1 MEAKSTMTKARP
13 TRYRLMSA
21 RYGEITEPL
30 IIITAAMK
38 SLENGFSLGLQTGAT
53 APLVHSLS
61 TMPSREGTTIIQ
73 NRLLIMAPVSS
84 STLVPIS
91 SDNTPGTT
99 KGASSVSIRM
109 MDKVRAVLPL

>member
-1 MEAKSTMTKARP
+1 MMKARP
-13 TRYRLMSA
+13 TRCRSMSA
-21 RYGEITEPL
+21 KYGETTEPL

-61 TMPSREGTTIIQ
+61 TMPSKEGTTGIQ
-73 NRLLIMAPVSS
+73 NTLRIMAPVSS

-91 SDNTPGTT
+91 SDNMPGTT
-99 KGASSVSIRM
+99 KGASRVSIRM
-109 MDKVRAVLPL
+109 IDRVRAVLPL